1 MPKFQVTSPS
11 GSSYEITVPE
21 GDENLPDFQEKLKR
35 QVAAYEQTYAQSGAS
50 AFGSGAL
57 QGLTSVVAE
66 PIRGAGELF
75 GVDSLTSL
83 GEELAGTAKYTAPI
97 SPLME
102 DSWAAQGG
110 QALGQGVGQL
120 GLALASG
127 GAVGALGKGLSA
139 AAKAKAVQAAVLGP
153 AFFAGAAGGADES
166 RRLGLE
172 EGSAED
178 IANKL
183 LYGGSE
189 LLSES
194 IFGLGSK
201 AFSRELV
208 SDAPRALLRGAK
220 TTAIGRG
227 AMAIGQEAVEEPI
240 AGGLQD
246 ISSRIAVEFGGQGDF
261 LGSTTENGAELRNPF
276 DVKARLTEAALGA
289 IGAGPFGVRAAM
301 QGDSS
306 VDEVR
311 AYRSKVNLARK
322 DGSIKA
328 ADQGE
333 IDALDTKAKDFLELE
348 GVPLMRNAAQSVL
361 DDTAQGVVELKAIIN
376 DTAAAPAVRAA
387 AQVKLERFKEQGK
400 RVVEQT
406 DKFLAGDISLAD
418 LRTSVVEYDNLNPF
432 SVVNQEKQLAAAEAA
447 RSAAPVTQTAQ
458 ANSAAGNTATAA
470 ALLDTQ
476 AARQRAGALR
486 AQARADRK
494 APVTQQPAQAP
505 AQTPQANTYGLNR
518 PLAKLTDEELELR
531 IQESGR
537 LANETAVEGS
547 PDAAFFTKA
556 SENYRAEKARRA
568 AATTQ
573 APAAA
578 PASTQ
583 APAPAVSSREQAA
596 REVEASYDEAVRAA
610 LPQVDT
616 LVNESLPALVNQVS
630 QAMADGDFET
640 ASNLS
645 DQLTRESARLQRFDA
660 PEIQRA
666 FGRTLTPEQQD
677 DFKRKR
683 AAAEQLAK
691 DVQRTVAA
699 RAKSSGTPVGTA
711 VAERMAP
718 KPTQAELPLDTP
730 PVTPQGEVPTTATE
744 GPPMSRDSSTPQ
756 TAATETQAPPV
767 PAAVKAQ
774 LDQIT
779 FGFRQLVGAN
789 AGKAVKKILI
799 DREGTVYDVDDAEGH
814 PKFVRT
820 NLPQYI
826 KDGKPDVRQMVA
838 DGWYWGSVSK
848 DGQGNYAFIDG
859 ATEGWSPPTPTTQ
872 TPAVDE
878 FGLPVA
884 EAPADQAAIDA
895 AFAELETQ
903 REAPAPA
910 ETPQEAPTPAET
922 PPATATEP
930 VVSELD
936 AIDAELAANKIKRE
950 QARQRARAAYGRL
963 GFFGGDPVEQAIA
976 DGRVWKANVELGY
989 LLLKKGYVRFKI
1001 WAREYLR
1008 QNADDPSSMRLLR
1021 RIYRMLRDDP
1031 ASAASLLNVPEDQIA
1046 SLSGG
1051 MDASINN
1058 VSLAPEPQIKDPGY
1072 FGAIENVLDWAGNTT
1087 FFEGRESVPGGGKSH
1102 RIYLDEVIE
1111 DVTYDVVYRFEGK
1124 TYRTGDRVSR
1134 HGGEWLFGYG
1144 VGAGP
1149 RAARFRLYST
1159 TQLTAS
1165 FAGGESASRVAEDTR
1180 RNIIAFNQIAQFD
1193 ASGRLAFSRS
1203 DEVARWISSV
1213 RYEKDDFRFP
1223 VNGTILDNEIAI
1235 KLAGTEDVVGRFTLQ
1250 DGVWVFGSG
1259 ESLTKSEQAA
1269 QDSFAVVG
1277 FELEDSNG
1285 TTSANTPAKVVAAWP
1300 SKSKTYNPLD
1310 GFGPAP
1316 ISPDGKRVKP
1326 KASEPAFKNYADLEA
1341 WITAKRM
1348 RQGHSLDINKM
1359 RRYVR
1364 ERGPRSFRK
1373 YVDKALA
1380 SAEKAYATAYPAE
1393 QTSLPVFKARDNK
1406 NIGVQYARMVQDT
1419 AGSRPLFTNNV
1430 FETAVQLNMGLK
1442 VFVPEGFAGA
1452 VHPLIQV
1459 NPTTREVISASDAS
1473 GKVSKEGDHLAVRQR
1488 DPNVLAKSEARMA
1501 TEDEMNEAL
1510 LDDFDFVDGLPKAA
1524 NEDSMLKEASRKF
1537 ASMRFS
1543 SSASKPFDRAMVDL
1557 VATANL
1563 FAETRL
1569 VTLIPAIEETG
1580 YSKDGVILDPA
1591 KLPQAVAAVRA
1602 FIESRRQQ
1610 AKEQRA
1616 TLQELGESTREVEEI
1631 SVLPDRLEGL
1641 VKSAAK
1647 AMVLRNNAGAINYG
1661 AYWNRALRRVMQRYN
1676 TRINSGFAAPVATTQ
1691 YNEEGS
1697 EQIDPNDEQ
1706 QVAAALA
1713 AGDISMTGSSLTF
1726 DEVVE
1731 ETDEPEGG
1739 FVNPQKAQ
1747 GKAVQLDLF
1756 GKETT
1761 EEEEPDAEDTAP
1773 VVEEDEPELAENND
1787 LGVALNTEVAA
1798 EPELTDAERFQIS
1811 PEIAAKRNRGQRS
1824 TMRRILRDLPVNLR
1838 NAVFNS
1844 PTTDR
1849 FDVVLTTYYS
1859 MRAALIRS
1867 GIIRSEERPTFRE
1880 AMDLVFKNQNKV
1892 KGLDKLFS
1900 NSVKEALGQMSRA
1913 HAKAPGIPKARAAK
1927 AAADALGLVD
1937 GDVQSA
1943 IDALTRAASLQ
1954 EIDFGT
1960 RMLAKKIAALRGVS
1974 ALRGFSMIPMESAR
1988 GTMLRDRAIIN
1999 ISPSGST
2006 TELIETLM
2014 HEFVHLSTE
2023 QAFQDLESG
2032 TADEAVVRADEELTV
2047 LREEL
2052 ARYAYQNMGSALF
2065 NEYAQAFDN
2074 NSEFLSYLFSDSK
2087 FNAWVSARPQSF
2099 LIRVANAIRKLLGLK
2114 VPANTTLD
2122 KAWRAV
2128 LLMSDRPAMFA
2139 QTAEAVDRDALEIIL
2154 MSIDQQGPGTEA
2166 RNLMAGANARRL
2178 PEALKDSFSKAR
2190 DMDAAGENKDKIRQE
2205 TGWYRAPTDKQWR
2218 WEINDKDSKLNVALF
2233 QNMEVEGSVVG
2244 SVTDLEI
2251 LFSHP
2256 ELYKAYPELR
2266 TVQVRK
2272 SPASDPNRGSY
2283 GPAGFTINE
2292 SVSPE
2297 QARLTLLHEIQHW
2310 IQRYEGFFRGT
2321 SLDTVRSLI
2330 KDGTLTSADMFSM
2343 AGMAALDVNFVQAIY
2358 YRWPGELEARMVS
2371 SRADLT
2377 DEERRQVPVGPN
2389 YPVNA
2394 AVVKLRTLAANG
2406 GIQASYE
2413 VADTGIEV
2421 STEFDLAGWYD
2432 SRSDTIKINPDVI
2445 AEETQFMSPRASR
2458 EYMTRLMLHENTHR
2472 SDAHTDTT
2480 AARAAYSNA
2489 MSEADFEWIAK
2500 HYYVDPARREFAL
2513 GRTPGMT
2520 QEQKVKERQ
2529 ILVLE
2534 HRVAMIELAKK
2545 GETLDQFAIF
2555 AASNPGLVSHI
2566 KRLLMRFVRLLAARV
2581 RNFHYQGSAR
2591 DLQGVME
2598 TLNYIE
2604 DIAPRPSKAARIA
2617 ELQRRVAALKAQMDN
2632 LELPLSSNYLF
2643 EDLASKLAVED
2654 GNTPTEESIQYWT
2667 SEISMALRQATRAS
2681 DDPVRSVGTTLT
2693 QGAQGLTALSN
2704 DDSVRRHIRRYSDLY
2719 DRLKTRYPA
2728 ELIKLSAEL
2737 NEFETSGRGALAVQ
2751 LGRVESE
2758 LDDLILG
2765 GEDSPTGESIIAGAS
2780 SVAVPIMS
2788 RRLGTYKVGG
2798 WATTGFLNQETAEQQ
2813 RVRDAKLRAMQARVQ
2828 MHKDDL
2834 ARAVK
2839 KEYTSRGLANP
2850 ESLINEALGS
2860 IENPVNPQQLA
2871 VAEQLRTRAV
2881 RNAVSK
2887 FLSQQNLARSQS
2899 DPAQGSLIR
2908 ENARTAYQSELI
2920 QARKIKE
2927 RYLNK
2932 VESDWVT
2939 AAKAKQAAAFASLS
2953 PETSTVAR
2961 AIRDDIDAMQ
2971 QQLIQSGVLGPKTA
2985 ARVTKTFGIYLTRS
2999 YQVYNE
3005 NIVTV
3010 SGVKRNLWNEFLRD
3024 SKDPKS
3030 VAILDAARAAIFEDA
3045 VKEKAKE
3052 LKLANT
3058 RARNPIGPFQSLAD
3072 RDVAIKAAQRANPVL
3087 DSATALSRARAMLQ
3101 SNGGVEVETMLEK
3114 YLEMGENMDSD
3125 TDVLKRRDAIHPAIQ
3140 ALWGVYE
3147 QNEYNAFNT
3156 MMKINALL
3164 ANQSLF
3170 EEIYK
3175 HGKASGYIFDKE
3187 GVVVDGQRTV
3197 PLGGTGTQ
3205 ANRNRFGILAGKYGP
3220 AELKAGLE
3228 EVFGGNTQSTSSLW
3242 NFLRATT
3249 GYAMATKTKYS
3260 IQGIARNFVG
3270 NIMFAGINLNLHKLF
3285 DPRARGVVA
3294 RQLGLKVK
3302 NKTEYDNYIRR
3313 LIELRVVSESAYEFR
3328 DLTREFSQEALGWV
3342 NRATKGRKS
3351 LSAVVETV
3359 RKLDKVAGVAHQG
3372 ADDFWKVLSFEGE
3385 LARVKKWEPNLT
3397 QEQAEQKAAWKIR
3410 NTMPTYTEAFYFIKR
3425 LRQQPFIAPFITFT
3439 AEVYRTTFGT
3449 LRVGLNEIAEGKA
3462 NGNQGQMIAGL
3473 ARISNLVMAVG
3484 FMPTLMAML
3493 GKAAFGAGEDDEED
3507 LNPGAGE
3514 EALRRFVPEYMRKN
3528 SIMRFGSGKWEEQIY
3543 MDASY
3548 LIPHDVLGKV
3558 LRSAFDAYM
3567 KPETIGVAQKAVDA
3581 GMAFM
3586 EQVLEP
3592 VTNDQL
3598 FFGSVMQAKF
3608 NYNQAYDRKIY
3619 KDTDTGWE
3627 AAQAVIAHIY
3637 TSALEPGTVR
3647 TGRLIMEAADGVV
3660 RDGMK
3665 MEVGNE
3671 MLSVGGIKKRTVML
3685 ETRFARNADGYKKTM
3700 GEAATY
3706 ITTPLQS
3713 NSTVEDADIK
3723 RGYDRA
3729 NEVRMANLRE
3739 VRRDYLAAT
3748 YLGMPQAKAKQ
3759 LLLDSQLSDDDVASV
3774 VGNFYTPYQVSDQV
3788 FNKALE
3794 KSKAFGQDRVRLYLD
3809 AAKQY
3814 PKRQPLIPE

>member
-1 MPKFQVTSPS
+1 MPEFNVTSPS
-11 GSSYEITVPE
+11 GSEYKITVPE
-21 GDENLPDFQEKLKR
+21 GDEKHPLFEQELKKRIEEIEGSFEQSLP
-35 QVAAYEQTYAQSGAS
+35 GAFAS
-50 AFGSGAL
+50 SAL
-57 QGLTSVVAE
+57 QGLTGVVAE
-66 PIRGAGELF
+66 PIRGAGELI
-75 GVDSLTSL
+75 GADTALSLSKEIAGMAKYNAPVSPELDSSLT
-83 GEELAGTAKYTAPI
+83 
-97 SPLME
+97 
-102 DSWAAQGG
+102 AQGG
-110 QALGQGVGQL
+110 QAIGQGAGQ
-120 GLALASG
+120 LALALAAGKSG
-127 GAVGALGKGLSA
+127 MGARG
-139 AAKAKAVQAAVLGP
+139 VQATVLTP

-178 IANKL
+178 VANKL

-201 AFSRELV
+201 AFSKELV
-208 SDAPRALLRGAK
+208 SDAPRVLLRGTR
-220 TTAIGRG
+220 TTAAGRG
-227 AMAIGQEAVEEPI
+227 TKAVGQEALEEPI
-240 AGGLQD
+240 AGAMQD
-246 ISSRIAVEFGGQGDF
+246 VSSRLAVEFGGQGDF
-261 LGSTTENGAELRNPF
+261 FGSTTDNGAELRNPL
-276 DVKARLTEAALGA
+276 DPEARAKEALFGA
-289 IGAGPFGVRAAM
+289 IGALPFGVAAAM
-301 QGDSS
+301 RGDGS
-306 VDEVR
+306 VNEVR
-311 AYRSKVNLARK
+311 DYRNKVNKARK
-322 DGSIKA
+322 DGSIKPK
-328 ADQGE
+328 DQTE

-348 GVPLMRNAAQSVL
+348 GVPLMRNLGQSAVEG
-361 DDTAQGVVELKAIIN
+361 TAQGAVELNAIIN
-376 DTAAAPAVRAA
+376 DPAAAPATRAA

-400 RVVEQT
+400 KVVEQT
-406 DKFLAGDISLAD
+406 DKFLAGDISLDD
-418 LRTSVVEYDNLNPF
+418 LRTSVSEYDNLNPY
-432 SVVNQEKQLAAAEAA
+432 SAVNQEKQLAAAEAA
-447 RSAAPVTQTAQ
+447 QAAAPVAQVAQ
-458 ANSAAGNTATAA
+458 ANAAAGNTATAA
-470 ALLDTQ
+470 ALIDTQ
-476 AARQRAGALR
+476 AARQRATALR

-494 APVTQQPAQAP
+494 APAQQRPATQQATPAP
-505 AQTPQANTYGLNR
+505 
-518 PLAKLTDEELELR
+518 
-531 IQESGR
+531 
-537 LANETAVEGS
+537 V
-547 PDAAFFTKA
+547 
-556 SENYRAEKARRA
+556 
-568 AATTQ
+568 AT
-573 APAAA
+573 AA
-578 PASTQ
+578 PA
-583 APAPAVSSREQAA
+583 PVVSSREQAA
-596 REVEASYDEAVRAA
+596 REVEASYDEAVRTA
-610 LPQVDT
+610 LPQIDT
-616 LVNESLPALVNQVS
+616 LVNEGLPALANQVS
-630 QAMADGDFET
+630 QALTDGDFET
-640 ASNLS
+640 ASNLA
-645 DQLTRESARLQRFDA
+645 DRLTREATRFQRFDT
-660 PEIQRA
+660 PEIQQA
-666 FGRTLTPEQQD
+666 FTRTLSAEQQE

-683 AAAEQLAK
+683 TAAEQLAK
-691 DVQRTVAA
+691 DVQRTVSA
-699 RAKSSGTPVGTA
+699 RAKASGTPVGTA

-718 KPTQAELPLDTP
+718 KPTQAELSLDTP
-730 PVTPQGEVPTTATE
+730 PITPQGGAPTTATE

-756 TAATETQAPPV
+756 TAAPAETAAPEASTRRRF
-767 PAAVKAQ
+767 PA
-774 LDQIT
+774 D
-779 FGFRQLVGAN
+779 
-789 AGKAVKKILI
+789 
-799 DREGTVYDVDDAEGH
+799 Y
-814 PKFVRT
+814 
-820 NLPQYI
+820 
-826 KDGKPDVRQMVA
+826 
-838 DGWYWGSVSK
+838 VSK
-848 DGQGNYAFIDG
+848 VRPIVVTRLSQDSSVKNRYESAIGVSLSDDQATDLAVEIMQQGKLRGDTMLIGDAL
-859 ATEGWSPPTPTTQ
+859 SPSLPDWAIQEAWNSISKPAPQ

-895 AFAELETQ
+895 AFAELEAQ

-910 ETPQEAPTPAET
+910 ETPQETPAPAPAPAET
-922 PPATATEP
+922 PPASATEP

-936 AIDAELAANKIKRE
+936 AIDAELAANKIKRDK
-950 QARQRARAAYGRL
+950 ARQRARAARGRL

-1008 QNADDPSSMRLLR
+1008 QNADDPASMRLLR

-1031 ASAASLLNVPEDQIA
+1031 ASAASLLDVPADQIE

-1111 DVTYDVVYRFEGK
+1111 GVTYDLVYRFEGK

-1134 HGGEWLFGYG
+1134 HGDEWLFGYG

-1149 RAARFRLYST
+1149 RASRFRMYST
-1159 TQLTAS
+1159 TLLTAS
-1165 FAGGESASRVAEDTR
+1165 FTGNNESTSSVAEDTR

-1193 ASGRLAFSRS
+1193 ASGRLAFNRS

-1223 VNGTILDNEIAI
+1223 VNGDISDSEITV
-1235 KLAGTEDVVGRFTLQ
+1235 KLAGTEDVVGRFTLR

-1259 ESLTKSEQAA
+1259 EFLTKGEQTA

-1277 FELEDSNG
+1277 FELEDSKG
-1285 TTSANTPAKVVAAWP
+1285 TTSADTPAKVVAAWP
-1300 SKSKTYNPLD
+1300 AKSKTYNPLD

-1316 ISPDGKRVKP
+1316 VNPEGKRVKA
-1326 KASEPAFKNYADLEA
+1326 KTSEPAFKNYADLES
-1341 WITAKRM
+1341 WISAKRM
-1348 RQGHSLDINKM
+1348 RQGHSLDINKI

-1373 YVDKALA
+1373 YVDKAMDA
-1380 SAEKAYATAYPAE
+1380 ANKAYDAAYPAE
-1393 QTSLPVFKARDNK
+1393 QTSLPVFKARDNR
-1406 NIGVQYARMVQDT
+1406 NIGVQYARMVQDST
-1419 AGSRPLFTNNV
+1419 GARPLFTNNV
-1430 FETAVQLNMGLK
+1430 FETAVQINMGLK

-1459 NPTTREVISASDAS
+1459 NPDTREVISASDAS
-1473 GKVSKEGDHLAVRQR
+1473 GKVSKAGDHLAVRQR

-1524 NEDSMLKEASRKF
+1524 DEDTMLAEARRKF

-1543 SSASKPFDRAMVDL
+1543 PSATKPFDRALVDL

-1563 FAETRL
+1563 FAGNRL
-1569 VTLIPAIEETG
+1569 ALLRPVIEETG
-1580 YSKDGVILDPA
+1580 YSKDGVVLDTA
-1591 KLPQAVAAVRA
+1591 KLPAAIAAARA
-1602 FIESRRQQ
+1602 FIEARRQQ
-1610 AKEQRA
+1610 AKTQRA
-1616 TLQELGESTREVEEI
+1616 SLQKLGESTREVEDV
-1631 SVLPDRLEGL
+1631 SVLPDRLEDL
-1641 VKSAAK
+1641 VKAAAK
-1647 AMVLRNNAGAINYG
+1647 SMVLRNNGGPINYG

-1676 TRINSGFAAPVATTQ
+1676 TRIQSGFAAPVATTQ

-1697 EQIDPNDEQ
+1697 EQIDPNDEEQ
-1706 QVAAALA
+1706 QAAALA
-1713 AGDISMTGSSLTF
+1713 AGDVGMTGSSLRF
-1726 DEVVE
+1726 EDVVDEA
-1731 ETDEPEGG
+1731 DEPEGG
-1739 FVNPQKAQ
+1739 FGNPQKTS
-1747 GKAVQLDLF
+1747 GRPVQLDLF

-1761 EEEEPDAEDTAP
+1761 EEAEPDTEDTAS
-1773 VVEEDEPELAENND
+1773 VTEEDEPELTENNE
-1787 LGVALNTEVAA
+1787 LGVALTAEVAA
-1798 EPELTDAERFQIS
+1798 EPELTNEEHFQIS

-1824 TMRRILRDLPVNLR
+1824 TMRRILRDLPVHLK

-1849 FDVVLTTYYS
+1849 FDVVLTSYYA
-1859 MRAALIRS
+1859 MRSALIRS
-1867 GIIRSEERPTFRE
+1867 GVLRSEERPTFRE
-1880 AMDLVFKNQNKV
+1880 ALDLVFKNQDKV

-1913 HAKAPGIPKARAAK
+1913 HAKAPGIPNARKAK

-1937 GDVQSA
+1937 GDPQSA
-1943 IDALTRAASLQ
+1943 IDALTRAASLL
-1954 EIDFGT
+1954 EIPFGT
-1960 RMLAKKIAALRGVS
+1960 RMLLKRIAGLKGVS
-1974 ALRGFSMIPMESAR
+1974 ALRGFSMIPMETAR

-1999 ISPSGST
+1999 ISPSGSV
-2006 TELIETLM
+2006 TETAETLG

-2047 LREEL
+2047 IREEL
-2052 ARYAYQNMGSALF
+2052 ASHAFRTMGAGLMV
-2065 NEYAQAFDN
+2065 EYSQAFDN
-2074 NSEFLSYLFSDSK
+2074 NSEFLAYLFSDSK
-2087 FNAWVSARPQSF
+2087 FNAWVSSRPQSF

-2114 VPANTTLD
+2114 VPANTTMD
-2122 KAWRAV
+2122 KAWRAL

-2139 QTAEAVDRDALEIIL
+2139 QTAEAVSRDALELIL
-2154 MSIDQQGPGTEA
+2154 MSIDERGPGAEA
-2166 RNLMAGANARRL
+2166 RNLMAGVTARVSSSL
-2178 PEALKDSFSKAR
+2178 QESFAKAR
-2190 DMDAAGENKDKIRQE
+2190 EMDEAGGIDPETIRRE
-2205 TGWYRAPTDKQWR
+2205 TGWYRAPTDRKWR
-2218 WEINDKDSKLNVALF
+2218 WEINDKDATVNFAEWPVGVGMENAVALEDLF
-2233 QNMEVEGSVVG
+2233 FHTDLFFAYPGIKNLKVRLLPQDSSSVGVFDGDGIGIRDSDSLTPDQIKKIIIHEVQHYIQWVEGFHSG
-2244 SVTDLEI
+2244 SSKSQMKVLVESGKLSPEDVSLLLPDLEPNPSKDEI
-2251 LFSHP
+2251 AYA
-2256 ELYKAYPELR
+2256 LY
-2266 TVQVRK
+2266 
-2272 SPASDPNRGSY
+2272 
-2283 GPAGFTINE
+2283 
-2292 SVSPE
+2292 
-2297 QARLTLLHEIQHW
+2297 
-2310 IQRYEGFFRGT
+2310 
-2321 SLDTVRSLI
+2321 
-2330 KDGTLTSADMFSM
+2330 M
-2343 AGMAALDVNFVQAIY
+2343 AE
-2358 YRWPGELEARMVS
+2358 PGEVEARMAEL
-2371 SRADLT
+2371 RADMT
-2377 DEERRQVPVGPN
+2377 DAERRKVGITIH
-2389 YPVNA
+2389 YSRESGVR
-2394 AVVKLRTLAANG
+2394 KLGELAANG
-2406 GIQASYE
+2406 GVQAAYDM
-2413 VADTGIEV
+2413 ADTGIEV
-2421 STEFDLAGWYD
+2421 STERTAPMWYD
-2432 SRSDTIKINPDVI
+2432 GNTDTIKMNPDTI
-2445 AEETQFMSPRASR
+2445 SADTEGLSPREVR
-2458 EYMTRLMLHENTHR
+2458 EYMKRLVLHENIHR
-2472 SDAHTDTT
+2472 ADNHADTIEE
-2480 AARAAYSNA
+2480 RDDYMNA
-2489 MSEADFEWIAK
+2489 MSEADFEWVATL
-2500 HYYVDPARREFAL
+2500 YYADPAAREFAL
-2513 GRTPGMT
+2513 GRTPGMNAD
-2520 QEQKVKERQ
+2520 QKAEQRRL
-2529 ILVLE
+2529 LVWE
-2534 HRVAMIELAKK
+2534 HRRAMVELALK
-2545 GETLDQFAIF
+2545 GETTEQFAVFI
-2555 AASNPGLVSHI
+2555 ASNPGLVDHI
-2566 KRLLMRFVRLLAARV
+2566 KRLLWRFVNRLTAKV
-2581 RNFHYQGSAR
+2581 RQIRYAGSVL

-2598 TLNYIE
+2598 TLNNIE
-2604 DIAPRPSKAARIA
+2604 EIAPSPDKSLRIA
-2617 ELQRRVAALKAQMDN
+2617 ELERRIKILKDQIDN
-2632 LELPLSSNYLF
+2632 LELPPSSNFLF
-2643 EDLASKLAVED
+2643 EDLASKLAIE
-2654 GNTPTEESIQYWT
+2654 GGQTPTEDSVDYWS
-2667 SEISMALRQATRAS
+2667 SEISMALRQATRTS
-2681 DDPVRSVGTTLT
+2681 DDVATDVGTTFVKNK
-2693 QGAQGLTALSN
+2693 QGLTALN
-2704 DDSVRRHIRRYSDLY
+2704 TEASVARHIKKYSQLY
-2719 DRLKTRYPA
+2719 DKLKRRYPA
-2728 ELIKLSAEL
+2728 ELIKLSEDL
-2737 NEFETSGRGALAVQ
+2737 KEFTTSGRGALATQ
-2751 LGRVESE
+2751 LAQAQNE
-2758 LDDLILG
+2758 LMGLSFVAG
-2765 GEDSPTGESIIAGAS
+2765 STRESIIAEAR
-2780 SVAVPIMS
+2780 SVAVPIKS
-2788 RRLGTYKVGG
+2788 RRLGNYKVGG

-2834 ARAVK
+2834 AKAVK

-2887 FLSQQNLARSQS
+2887 FLGQQNLARSQS

-2939 AAKAKQAAAFASLS
+2939 ATKAKQAAAFATLS
-2953 PETSTVAR
+2953 PETSTVVR

-3072 RDVAIKAAQRANPVL
+3072 RDTAIKAAQRSNPVL
-3087 DSATALSRARAMLQ
+3087 DSAEALRRARAMLQ

-3164 ANQSLF
+3164 ANQKLF
-3170 EEIYK
+3170 DEIYK

-3228 EVFGGNTQSTSSLW
+3228 EAFGGNTQFTSSWW
-3242 NFLRATT
+3242 NFVRAAT

-3260 IQGIARNFVG
+3260 IQGTARNFVG
-3270 NIMFAGINLNLHKLF
+3270 NIMFAGINLNVHKLF

-3294 RQLGLKVK
+3294 RQLGLKTK

-3328 DLTREFSQEALGWV
+3328 DLTREFSKEALGWM
-3342 NRATKGRKS
+3342 NRATRGRKFLS
-3351 LSAVVETV
+3351 SAVETA
-3359 RKLDKVAGVAHQG
+3359 RKLDKFAGVAHQG

-3385 LARVKKWEPNLT
+3385 LGRVKAWEPNLT
-3397 QEQAEQKAAWKIR
+3397 QEQAEEKAAWKIR
-3410 NTMPTYTEAFYFIKR
+3410 HTMPTYTEAFYFIKR
-3425 LRQQPFIAPFITFT
+3425 LRQQPFVAPFITFT
-3439 AEVYRTTFGT
+3439 AEIYRTTFGT
-3449 LRVGLNEIAEGKA
+3449 IKVGLNEIAEGRA
-3462 NGNQGQMIAGL
+3462 NGNRTQMIAGL
-3473 ARISNLVMAVG
+3473 ARISNLVAAIG
-3484 FMPTLMAML
+3484 FMPALMAML
-3493 GKAAFGAGEDDEED
+3493 GKAAFGAGEEDEED
-3507 LNPGAGE
+3507 GINPGAGE
-3514 EALRRFVPEYMRKN
+3514 AALRRFVPEYMRNN
-3528 SIMRFGSGKWEEQIY
+3528 SLMRFGSGKWDEQIY

-3548 LIPHDVLGKV
+3548 LIPHDVLGKI
-3558 LRSAFDAYM
+3558 LRGAFDAYM
-3567 KPETIGVAQKAVDA
+3567 KPETIGIAEKAADA
-3581 GMAFM
+3581 GLAFM

-3592 VTNDQL
+3592 VTNEQL
-3598 FFGSVMQAKF
+3598 FFGSIMQAKF

-3619 KDTDTGWE
+3619 KDTDTTWD
-3627 AAQAVIAHIY
+3627 ATKAVIAHIY

-3671 MLSVGGIKKRTVML
+3671 MLSVVGIKKRTIML
-3685 ETRFARNADGYKKTM
+3685 ETRFARNADEHKKLM

-3706 ITTPLQS
+3706 ITSPLQS

-3729 NEVRMANLRE
+3729 NEVRMDSLRE
-3739 VRRDYLAAT
+3739 ARRDYLAAT
-3748 YLGMPQAKAKQ
+3748 HLGMPQAKAKQ
-3759 LLLDSQLSDDDVASV
+3759 LLLDSQLSDDEVALV

-3788 FNKALE
+3788 FTKALE

-3809 AAKQY
+3809 AVKQY

>member
-21 GDENLPDFQEKLKR
+21 GEENLPDFQEKLKR

-57 QGLTSVVAE
+57 QGLVGTVAE
-66 PIRGAGELF
+66 PVRGAGELF

-110 QALGQGVGQL
+110 QAIGGGVGQL

-139 AAKAKAVQAAVLGP
+139 AAKAKAVQAAVLAP

-178 IANKL
+178 IASKL

-220 TTAIGRG
+220 TTAVGRG
-227 AMAIGQEAVEEPI
+227 ATAIGQEALEEPT
-240 AGGLQD
+240 AGAMQD

-261 LGSTTENGAELRNPF
+261 FGSTTESGAELRNPF
-276 DVKARLTEAALGA
+276 DVEARLTEAALGA
-289 IGAGPFGVRAAM
+289 VGAVPFGVRAAM
-301 QGDSS
+301 RGDSS

-400 RVVEQT
+400 RVAEQT

-418 LRTSVVEYDNLNPF
+418 LRASVAEYDNLNPF
-432 SVVNQEKQLAAAEAA
+432 SAVNQDKQLAAAEAA
-447 RSAAPVTQTAQ
+447 QVAAPVAQVAQ

-486 AQARADRK
+486 AQARAERK

-505 AQTPQANTYGLNR
+505 AVTP
-518 PLAKLTDEELELR
+518 
-531 IQESGR
+531 
-537 LANETAVEGS
+537 
-547 PDAAFFTKA
+547 
-556 SENYRAEKARRA
+556 
-568 AATTQ
+568 
-573 APAAA
+573 A

-616 LVNESLPALVNQVS
+616 LINESLPALVNQVS
-630 QAMADGDFET
+630 QAMVDGDFET

-683 AAAEQLAK
+683 TAAEQLAK

-730 PVTPQGEVPTTATE
+730 PITPQGEAPTTATE

-756 TAATETQAPPV
+756 T
-767 PAAVKAQ
+767 
-774 LDQIT
+774 
-779 FGFRQLVGAN
+779 
-789 AGKAVKKILI
+789 
-799 DREGTVYDVDDAEGH
+799 
-814 PKFVRT
+814 
-820 NLPQYI
+820 
-826 KDGKPDVRQMVA
+826 
-838 DGWYWGSVSK
+838 
-848 DGQGNYAFIDG
+848 
-859 ATEGWSPPTPTTQ
+859 
-872 TPAVDE
+872 PAVDE
-878 FGLPVA
+878 FGLPV
-884 EAPADQAAIDA
+884 EDAPADQAAIDA

-903 REAPAPA
+903 QEAPAPA
-910 ETPQEAPTPAET
+910 ETPQEAPAPAET

-950 QARQRARAAYGRL
+950 KARQRARAARGRL
-963 GFFGGDPVEQAIA
+963 GFFGGDPIEQAIA

-1031 ASAASLLNVPEDQIA
+1031 TSAASLLDVPADQIA

-1087 FFEGRESVPGGGKSH
+1087 FFEGRESVPGSGKSH
-1102 RIYLDEVIE
+1102 EIFLEEVIE
-1111 DVTYDVVYRFEGK
+1111 GVTYNIVYIYPAVGGK
-1124 TYRTGDRVSR
+1124 PYRTGDRISKR
-1134 HGGEWLFGYG
+1134 GDEWLFGYG
-1144 VGAGP
+1144 VSEGT
-1149 RAARFRLYST
+1149 RKSRFLKYST
-1159 TQLTAS
+1159 AMLQTS
-1165 FAGGESASRVAEDTR
+1165 FTGDTR
-1180 RNIIAFNQIAQFD
+1180 TSTRIWKDTRKQIAAFNQIARFD
-1193 ASGRLAFSRS
+1193 NSGRLSFSQS
-1203 DEVARWISSV
+1203 GDVARWISSV
-1213 RYEKDDFRFP
+1213 RYEKGDMRFP
-1223 VNGTILDNEIAI
+1223 VTGDLSGNEIAV

-1259 ESLTKSEQAA
+1259 ESLTKNEQAA

-1300 SKSKTYNPLD
+1300 SKPQRYNPLD

-1316 ISPDGKRVKP
+1316 ISPEGKRVKP
-1326 KASEPAFKNYADLEA
+1326 KTDEPPFKGYADMEA

-1348 RQGHSLDINKM
+1348 RQGHRLDVNLI
-1359 RRYVR
+1359 RSYVR
-1364 ERGPRSFRK
+1364 ERRPSSLVAS
-1373 YVDKALA
+1373 VDKAIA
-1380 SAEKAYATAYPAE
+1380 AAEKAYELAFPPE
-1393 QTSLPVFKARDNK
+1393 QTSMPVFQARDN
-1406 NIGVQYARMVQDT
+1406 NNLGLQRARMVQDK
-1419 AGSRPLFTNNV
+1419 AGARPLFTNDV
-1430 FETAVQLNMGLK
+1430 FETAVQINMGLK

-1452 VHPLIQV
+1452 VHPLIRV
-1459 NPTTREVISASDAS
+1459 NPDTREVISASDAS
-1473 GKVSKEGDHLAVRQR
+1473 GKVSKAGDHLAVRQR
-1488 DPNVLAKSEARMA
+1488 DPNVIAKSAARMNS
-1501 TEDEMNEAL
+1501 EDEMITAL
-1510 LDDFDFVDGLPKAA
+1510 LGDFEFVAGLPRAPEESTLLQKALRA
-1524 NEDSMLKEASRKF
+1524 FPRFKY
-1537 ASMRFS
+1537 FS
-1543 SSASKPFDRAMVDL
+1543 SMPGVDRGLIDT
-1557 VATANL
+1557 VALGYL
-1563 FAETRL
+1563 FRQMRL
-1569 VTLIPAIEETG
+1569 LELKQVVERTG
-1580 YSKDGVILDPA
+1580 YSSDNGTIVDKT
-1591 KLPQAVAAVRA
+1591 KLPAAIAAVRSH
-1602 FIESRRQQ
+1602 IEARRQEVNRLK
-1610 AKEQRA
+1610 KEA
-1616 TLQELGESTREVEEI
+1616 LSDDLGSRYVMDLGEI
-1631 SVLPDRLEGL
+1631 SVLPDRVEGL
-1641 VKSAAK
+1641 VKAASK
-1647 AMVLRNNAGAINYG
+1647 ATVLRRPNGDVNHS
-1661 AYWNRALRRVMQRYN
+1661 AYWNYAVKRVTERYLS
-1676 TRINSGFAAPVATTQ
+1676 RIKTGFSAPVGTVA

-1697 EQIDPNDEQ
+1697 EQMDPNDEELL
-1706 QVAAALA
+1706 AAAFA
-1713 AGDISMTGSSLTF
+1713 EGDISLAGSKVRF
-1726 DEVVE
+1726 NDIDEDSE
-1731 ETDEPEGG
+1731 DAEPAAA
-1739 FVNPQKAQ
+1739 PTAKA
-1747 GKAVQLDLF
+1747 KAKTKQLDLF

-1880 AMDLVFKNQNKV
+1880 AMDLVFKNQDKV
-1892 KGLDKLFS
+1892 RGLDKLFS

-2190 DMDAAGENKDKIRQE
+2190 DMDTAGESKSKIRQE

-2321 SLDTVRSLI
+2321 SLDSVWSMI
-2330 KDGTLTSADMFSM
+2330 QEGTLTGEEVFSM
-2343 AGMAALDVNFVQAIY
+2343 ASKQALDSNFIY
-2358 YRWPGELEARMVS
+2358 AVYRNWPGELEARMVS
-2371 SRADLT
+2371 KRADLT
-2377 DEERRQVPVGPN
+2377 DDERRQVPVGPN

-2421 STEFDLAGWYD
+2421 STERDSAGWYD

-2472 SDAHTDTT
+2472 SDAYTDTT
-2480 AARAAYSNA
+2480 AARVAYSNA
-2489 MSEADFEWIAK
+2489 MSEAEFEWIAK

-2545 GETLDQFAIF
+2545 GETLSQFAIF
-2555 AASNPGLVSHI
+2555 AASNPGLLSHI

-2581 RNFHYQGSAR
+2581 RKFHYQGSAR

-2604 DIAPRPSKAARIA
+2604 DIAPSPAGEEEFIA
-2617 ELQRRVAALKAQMDN
+2617 D
-2632 LELPLSSNYLF
+2632 
-2643 EDLASKLAVED
+2643 
-2654 GNTPTEESIQYWT
+2654 
-2667 SEISMALRQATRAS
+2667 
-2681 DDPVRSVGTTLT
+2681 
-2693 QGAQGLTALSN
+2693 
-2704 DDSVRRHIRRYSDLY
+2704 
-2719 DRLKTRYPA
+2719 
-2728 ELIKLSAEL
+2728 
-2737 NEFETSGRGALAVQ
+2737 
-2751 LGRVESE
+2751 
-2758 LDDLILG
+2758 
-2765 GEDSPTGESIIAGAS
+2765 AS

-2887 FLSQQNLARSQS
+2887 FLGQQNLARSQS

-2939 AAKAKQAAAFASLS
+2939 AAKAKQAAAFATLS
-2953 PETSTVAR
+2953 PETSTVTR

-3030 VAILDAARAAIFEDA
+3030 VAILDAARAAIFDDA

-3058 RARNPIGPFQSLAD
+3058 RARNPVGPFQSLAD

-3140 ALWGVYE
+3140 ALWGVYQ

-3228 EVFGGNTQSTSSLW
+3228 EAFGGNTQSTSSLW

-3294 RQLGLKVK
+3294 RQLGLKAK

-3385 LARVKKWEPNLT
+3385 LARVKSWEPNLT

-3449 LRVGLNEIAEGKA
+3449 LRVGLNEIAEGKV
-3462 NGNQGQMIAGL
+3462 NGNPGQMIAGL
-3473 ARISNLVMAVG
+3473 ARISNLVVAVG

-3507 LNPGAGE
+3507 LNPSAGE
-3514 EALRRFVPEYMRKN
+3514 NALRRFVPEYMRKN

-3567 KPETIGVAQKAVDA
+3567 KPETIGAAQKAVDA

-3627 AAQAVIAHIY
+3627 ATQAVIAHIY

-3685 ETRFARNADGYKKTM
+3685 ETRFARNADEYKKTM

-3706 ITTPLQS
+3706 ITAPLQS

-3759 LLLDSQLSDDDVASV
+3759 LLLESQLSDEDVASV

>member
-21 GDENLPDFQEKLKR
+21 GEENLPDFQEKLKR

-66 PIRGAGELF
+66 PVRGAGELF

-227 AMAIGQEAVEEPI
+227 ARAIGQEAVEEPI

-246 ISSRIAVEFGGQGDF
+246 ISSRIAVKIGGQGDF
-261 LGSTTENGAELRNPF
+261 FGSTTENGAELRNPF

-376 DTAAAPAVRAA
+376 DTSAAPAVRAA

-418 LRTSVVEYDNLNPF
+418 LRTSVAEYDNLNPF
-432 SVVNQEKQLAAAEAA
+432 SAVNQDKQLAAAEAA

-458 ANSAAGNTATAA
+458 ANADAGNTATAA

-505 AQTPQANTYGLNR
+505 TPAQGTAPAATPAPNRRDQIVKRLAEIEAKLGPRDYVTIGANGQPDVVRPYRANTLEEANLLKEIEALN
-518 PLAKLTDEELELR
+518 
-531 IQESGR
+531 
-537 LANETAVEGS
+537 
-547 PDAAFFTKA
+547 AA
-556 SENYRAEKARRA
+556 EA
-568 AATTQ
+568 A

-578 PASTQ
+578 TPTSTQ
-583 APAPAVSSREQAA
+583 ASGVSIGNLDALIAGGGGTVQVVERGQRVPFKQFGLAIDGDTAEVAFVEKELSSRAGVGYDAYVELGNQLAARGIKLRSSKAQYGPGKKVWVKLANQGRARSIGQGAYEFMPAAAVPTSTQAPAVSSREQAA

-645 DQLTRESARLQRFDA
+645 DQLTREAARLQRFDA

-756 TAATETQAPPV
+756 T
-767 PAAVKAQ
+767 
-774 LDQIT
+774 
-779 FGFRQLVGAN
+779 
-789 AGKAVKKILI
+789 
-799 DREGTVYDVDDAEGH
+799 
-814 PKFVRT
+814 
-820 NLPQYI
+820 
-826 KDGKPDVRQMVA
+826 
-838 DGWYWGSVSK
+838 
-848 DGQGNYAFIDG
+848 
-859 ATEGWSPPTPTTQ
+859 
-872 TPAVDE
+872 PAVDE
-878 FGLPVA
+878 FGLSV
-884 EAPADQAAIDA
+884 EDAPADQAAIDA

-910 ETPQEAPTPAET
+910 ETPQEAPAPAET

-936 AIDAELAANKIKRE
+936 AIDAELAANKLKRE

-1087 FFEGRESVPGGGKSH
+1087 FFEGRKSVPGGGKSH

-1111 DVTYDVVYRFEGK
+1111 GLTYNVVYRYEGK

-1144 VGAGP
+1144 VGEGP
-1149 RAARFRLYST
+1149 RASRFRKYST
-1159 TQLTAS
+1159 TQLVAS
-1165 FAGGESASRVAEDTR
+1165 FTGGESASRVAEDTR
-1180 RNIIAFNQIAQFD
+1180 RNIIAFNQIAQFE
-1193 ASGRLAFSRS
+1193 ASGRLAFSRRE
-1203 DEVARWISSV
+1203 EVARWISSV

-1223 VNGTILDNEIAI
+1223 VTGTILDNEIAI
-1235 KLAGTEDVVGRFTLQ
+1235 KLAGTEDVIGRFTLQ

-1259 ESLTKSEQAA
+1259 EVLTKTEQGV

-1277 FELEDSNG
+1277 FELEDSSGN
-1285 TTSANTPAKVVAAWP
+1285 TTSVDTPAKVVTAWP

-1316 ISPDGKRVKP
+1316 MNPEGKRVKP

-1380 SAEKAYATAYPAE
+1380 SAEKAYAAAYPAE

-1726 DEVVE
+1726 DEVVD

-1739 FVNPQKAQ
+1739 FVNPKKTQ

-2190 DMDAAGENKDKIRQE
+2190 DMDTAGESKSKIRQE

-2394 AVVKLRTLAANG
+2394 AVVKLRTLAATG

-2421 STEFDLAGWYD
+2421 STERDSAGWYD

-2472 SDAHTDTT
+2472 SDAYTDTT
-2480 AARAAYSNA
+2480 AARVAYSNA

-2545 GETLDQFAIF
+2545 GETLSQFAIF
-2555 AASNPGLVSHI
+2555 AASNPGLLSHI

-2581 RNFHYQGSAR
+2581 RKFHYQGSAR

-2604 DIAPRPSKAARIA
+2604 DIAPSPAGEEEFIA
-2617 ELQRRVAALKAQMDN
+2617 D
-2632 LELPLSSNYLF
+2632 
-2643 EDLASKLAVED
+2643 
-2654 GNTPTEESIQYWT
+2654 
-2667 SEISMALRQATRAS
+2667 
-2681 DDPVRSVGTTLT
+2681 
-2693 QGAQGLTALSN
+2693 
-2704 DDSVRRHIRRYSDLY
+2704 
-2719 DRLKTRYPA
+2719 
-2728 ELIKLSAEL
+2728 
-2737 NEFETSGRGALAVQ
+2737 
-2751 LGRVESE
+2751 
-2758 LDDLILG
+2758 
-2765 GEDSPTGESIIAGAS
+2765 AS

-2887 FLSQQNLARSQS
+2887 FLGQQNLARSQS

-3294 RQLGLKVK
+3294 RQLGLKAK

-3449 LRVGLNEIAEGKA
+3449 LRVGLNEIAEGKV

-3581 GMAFM
+3581 GLAFM

-3627 AAQAVIAHIY
+3627 ATQAVIAHIY

-3685 ETRFARNADGYKKTM
+3685 ETRFARNADEYKKTM

-3706 ITTPLQS
+3706 ITAPLQS

-3794 KSKAFGQDRVRLYLD
+3794 KSKAFGQDRVRLYLN

>member
-35 QVAAYEQTYAQSGAS
+35 QVAAYEKTYAQSGAS

-57 QGLTSVVAE
+57 QGLVGTVAE

-75 GVDSLTSL
+75 GSETLTSL
-83 GEELAGTAKYTAPI
+83 GEEIAGTAKYTAPI

-102 DSWAAQGG
+102 DSLAAQGG
-110 QALGQGVGQL
+110 QAVGGGLGQL
-120 GLALASG
+120 GLALGTG
-127 GAVGALGKGLSA
+127 GAVNVLGKGLSA
-139 AAKAKAVQAAVLGP
+139 AGKASAVQAAVLGP
-153 AFFAGAAGGADES
+153 AFFAGVAGGADES

-201 AFSRELV
+201 VFSRELV
-208 SDAPRALLRGAK
+208 SDAPQILLRGAK
-220 TTAIGRG
+220 TTAVGRG
-227 AMAIGQEAVEEPI
+227 AKAIGQEALEEPT
-240 AGGLQD
+240 AGAMQD
-246 ISSRIAVEFGGQGDF
+246 ISSRLAVEFGGQGDF
-261 LGSTTENGAELRNPF
+261 FGSTTESGAELRDPF
-276 DVKARLTEAALGA
+276 DVEARLKEAALGA
-289 IGAGPFGVRAAM
+289 IGAVPFGVRAALSND
-301 QGDSS
+301 GS

-311 AYRSKVNLARK
+311 AYRSKVSQARK
-322 DGSIKA
+322 EGSIKPK
-328 ADQGE
+328 DLSE

-376 DTAAAPAVRAA
+376 DTAASPAVRAA

-418 LRTSVVEYDNLNPF
+418 LRASVAEYDNLNPF
-432 SVVNQEKQLAAAEAA
+432 STVNQDKQLAAADAS

-458 ANSAAGNTATAA
+458 ANAAAGNTATAA

-476 AARQRAGALR
+476 AARQRATALR
-486 AQARADRK
+486 AQARAARK
-494 APVTQQPAQAP
+494 QPAQQQPPAP
-505 AQTPQANTYGLNR
+505 ATTPAPQQT
-518 PLAKLTDEELELR
+518 
-531 IQESGR
+531 
-537 LANETAVEGS
+537 
-547 PDAAFFTKA
+547 
-556 SENYRAEKARRA
+556 
-568 AATTQ
+568 
-573 APAAA
+573 AA
-578 PASTQ
+578 PATTQ
-583 APAPAVSSREQAA
+583 APAPAVTPRQQVA
-596 REVEASYDEAVRAA
+596 RDVEASYDDAVRAA
-610 LPQVDT
+610 LPQIVVLIEET
-616 LVNESLPALVNQVS
+616 IPALDSQVS
-630 QAMADGDFET
+630 QALADGDFET
-640 ASNLS
+640 ASSLVDRIN
-645 DQLTRESARLQRFDA
+645 REASRLQRFEA
-660 PEIQRA
+660 PEVQQA
-666 FGRTLTPEQQD
+666 LTRVLTQEEQD
-677 DFKRKR
+677 DFKRVR
-683 AAAEQLAK
+683 TEAQLWATG
-691 DVQRTVAA
+691 VQRTVAA
-699 RAKSSGTPVGTA
+699 RAKASGTPVGVA

-718 KPTQAELPLDTP
+718 KPTQAELSLETP
-730 PVTPQGEVPTTATE
+730 PITPQGAAPTIATE
-744 GPPMSRDSSTPQ
+744 GQPMPRGSSTPQ
-756 TAATETQAPPV
+756 TTPPSNAPIQVPEQESIRQEPQSRVEGRQAEEAGPGNQLRS
-767 PAAVKAQ
+767 PAPSQEEKGQ
-774 LDQIT
+774 E
-779 FGFRQLVGAN
+779 VGAP
-789 AGKAVKKILI
+789 
-799 DREGTVYDVDDAEGH
+799 EQ
-814 PKFVRT
+814 
-820 NLPQYI
+820 LPQ
-826 KDGKPDVRQMVA
+826 
-838 DGWYWGSVSK
+838 
-848 DGQGNYAFIDG
+848 
-859 ATEGWSPPTPTTQ
+859 TTAPAE
-872 TPAVDE
+872 PAVDE
-878 FGLPVA
+878 FGLPVE

-895 AFAELETQ
+895 AFAELETS

-910 ETPQEAPTPAET
+910 ETPQEAPAPAET
-922 PPATATEP
+922 PPASATEP

-936 AIDAELAANKIKRE
+936 AIDAELAANKIKRDK
-950 QARQRARAAYGRL
+950 ARQRARAARGRL

-1031 ASAASLLNVPEDQIA
+1031 TSAASLLDVPADQIA

-1072 FGAIENVLDWAGNTT
+1072 FGAIENLMDWSGNTT
-1087 FFEGRESVPGGGKSH
+1087 FFEGRKSVPGGGKSH

-1111 DVTYDVVYRFEGK
+1111 GVTYDVVYRYEGK
-1124 TYRTGDRVSR
+1124 TYRTGDRVSQ

-1149 RAARFRLYST
+1149 RASRFRLYST

-1165 FAGGESASRVAEDTR
+1165 FTGGESAARVAEDTR
-1180 RNIIAFNQIAQFD
+1180 RNIIAFNQIAQFE

-1203 DEVARWISSV
+1203 EEVARWISSV
-1213 RYEKDDFRFP
+1213 RYEKDDLRFP
-1223 VNGTILDNEIAI
+1223 VSGTISGNEIVVT
-1235 KLAGTEDVVGRFTLQ
+1235 LAGTEDVVGRFTLQ
-1250 DGVWVFGSG
+1250 DGAWVFGSG
-1259 ESLTKSEQAA
+1259 EVLTKSEQTA

-1277 FELEDSNG
+1277 FELEDSTG
-1285 TTSANTPAKVVAAWP
+1285 KTTSADTPAKVVAAWP

-1316 ISPDGKRVKP
+1316 ISPEGKRVKP
-1326 KASEPAFKNYADLEA
+1326 KASEPAFKNYAELEA
-1341 WITAKRM
+1341 WVTAKRM
-1348 RQGHSLDINKM
+1348 RQGHSLDINKV

-1380 SAEKAYATAYPAE
+1380 SAEKAYELSFPAE
-1393 QTSLPVFKARDNK
+1393 RTSLPVFKARDNK
-1406 NIGVQYARMVQDT
+1406 NIGIQYARMVQDP
-1419 AGSRPLFTNNV
+1419 AGARPLFTNNV
-1430 FETAVQLNMGLK
+1430 FETAVQINMGLK

-1452 VHPLIQV
+1452 IHPLIQV

-1543 SSASKPFDRAMVDL
+1543 PSASKPFDRAMVDL

-1616 TLQELGESTREVEEI
+1616 TLQELGESTREVEEV

-1647 AMVLRNNAGAINYG
+1647 AMVLRNTAGAINYG

-1691 YNEEGS
+1691 YNEEGA

-1706 QVAAALA
+1706 QLAAALA
-1713 AGDISMTGSSLTF
+1713 AGDIGMKGSSLTF
-1726 DEVVE
+1726 DEVVN

-1739 FVNPQKAQ
+1739 FVNPKKTK

-1761 EEEEPDAEDTAP
+1761 QEEEPDAEDTAP
-1773 VVEEDEPELAENND
+1773 VVEEDEPELTENND
-1787 LGVALNTEVAA
+1787 LGVALTAETAA
-1798 EPELTDAERFQIS
+1798 EPEVAEGDRFQIS

-1824 TMRRILRDLPVNLR
+1824 TMRRILRDLPVSLK

-1880 AMDLVFKNQNKV
+1880 AMDLVFQNQSKI

-1913 HAKAPGIPKARAAK
+1913 HAKAPGTPKARAAK

-1943 IDALTRAASLQ
+1943 IDALGRAASLQ

-1960 RMLAKKIAALRGVS
+1960 RMLAKKIAALRGIS
-1974 ALRGFSMIPMESAR
+1974 ALRGFSMIPMQTAR

-1999 ISPSGST
+1999 LSPSGST
-2006 TELIETLM
+2006 TELLETLM

-2032 TADEAVVRADEELTV
+2032 TADEAVIRADEELTV
-2047 LREEL
+2047 IREEL

-2065 NEYAQAFDN
+2065 NEYSQAFDN
-2074 NSEFLSYLFSDSK
+2074 NAEFLAYLFSDSK

-2099 LIRVANAIRKLLGLK
+2099 LVRVANAIRKLLGLSI
-2114 VPANTTLD
+2114 PANTTLD

-2139 QTAEAVDRDALEIIL
+2139 QTAEEVSRDALELIL
-2154 MSIDQQGPGTEA
+2154 MSIDTRGAGTQA
-2166 RNLMAGANARRL
+2166 RNLMAGVMARVSDKL
-2178 PEALKDSFSKAR
+2178 QNSFNKAR
-2190 DMDAAGENKDKIRQE
+2190 EMDEVEGVDPETTRRE
-2205 TGWYRAPTDKQWR
+2205 TGWYRAPTDRKWR
-2218 WEINDKDSKLNVALF
+2218 WEINDKDATVNFAEWPNGLGIENAVALGDLF
-2233 QNMEVEGSVVG
+2233 FH
-2244 SVTDLEI
+2244 TDL
-2251 LFSHP
+2251 FA
-2256 ELYKAYPELR
+2256 AYPGIKKLKVMLIPQDSPYAGVFDGDSIGIRDSDSLTPAQIKKTLIHE
-2266 TVQVRK
+2266 VQH
-2272 SPASDPNRGSY
+2272 Y
-2283 GPAGFTINE
+2283 
-2292 SVSPE
+2292 
-2297 QARLTLLHEIQHW
+2297 IQW
-2310 IQRYEGFFRGT
+2310 AEGFHSG
-2321 SLDTVRSLI
+2321 SSKSQMKSLI
-2330 KDGTLTSADMFSM
+2330 ESGKLTPEDISFLLPDLKANATIDEIAYALYM
-2343 AGMAALDVNFVQAIY
+2343 AE
-2358 YRWPGELEARMVS
+2358 PGEVEARMAELRS
-2371 SRADLT
+2371 EMT
-2377 DEERRQVPVGPN
+2377 DAERRKIGVTVHYSKESG
-2389 YPVNA
+2389 VH
-2394 AVVKLRTLAANG
+2394 KLGELATNG
-2406 GIQASYE
+2406 GMQAAYDI
-2413 VADTGIEV
+2413 ADTGIEV
-2421 STEFDLAGWYD
+2421 STERTAPMWYD
-2432 SRSDTIKINPDVI
+2432 GSTDTIKMNPETI
-2445 AEETQFMSPRASR
+2445 AADTEGFSPRQFR
-2458 EYMTRLMLHENTHR
+2458 EYMKRLVLHENIHR
-2472 SDAHTDTT
+2472 ADNHTDT
-2480 AARAAYSNA
+2480 AADRDEYMNA
-2489 MSEADFEWIAK
+2489 MSEADFEWIANL
-2500 HYYVDPARREFAL
+2500 YYADPAAVEFAL
-2513 GRTPGMT
+2513 GRAPGMNAD
-2520 QEQKVKERQ
+2520 QKLKQRR
-2529 ILVLE
+2529 ILMLE
-2534 HRVAMIELAKK
+2534 HRRAMIELALK
-2545 GETLDQFAIF
+2545 GETTEQFSVFIL
-2555 AASNPGLVSHI
+2555 SNPGVVDHI
-2566 KRLLMRFVRLLAARV
+2566 KRLLWRFVNMLTAKV
-2581 RNFHYQGSAR
+2581 RQIRYAGSVL

-2598 TLNYIE
+2598 TLNNIE
-2604 DIAPRPSKAARIA
+2604 EIAP
-2617 ELQRRVAALKAQMDN
+2617 Q
-2632 LELPLSSNYLF
+2632 
-2643 EDLASKLAVED
+2643 
-2654 GNTPTEESIQYWT
+2654 
-2667 SEISMALRQATRAS
+2667 
-2681 DDPVRSVGTTLT
+2681 
-2693 QGAQGLTALSN
+2693 
-2704 DDSVRRHIRRYSDLY
+2704 
-2719 DRLKTRYPA
+2719 PA
-2728 ELIKLSAEL
+2728 
-2737 NEFETSGRGALAVQ
+2737 
-2751 LGRVESE
+2751 
-2758 LDDLILG
+2758 G
-2765 GEDSPTGESIIAGAS
+2765 GEGIVAEAR
-2780 SVAVPIMS
+2780 SVAVPIKS
-2788 RRLGTYKVGG
+2788 RRLGNYKVGG

-2834 ARAVK
+2834 AKAIK

-2860 IENPVNPQQLA
+2860 IENPVSPQQLA

-2887 FLSQQNLARSQS
+2887 FLSQQTLARGQS

-2908 ENARTAYQSELI
+2908 ENARTTYQSELI

-2932 VESDWVT
+2932 VESDWI
-2939 AAKAKQAAAFASLS
+2939 AATKAKQAAAFAALS

-3030 VAILDAARAAIFEDA
+3030 VAILNAARAAIFEDA

-3072 RDVAIKAAQRANPVL
+3072 RDTAIKAAQRANPVL
-3087 DSATALSRARAMLQ
+3087 DSAEALRRARATLQ

-3164 ANQSLF
+3164 ANQRLF
-3170 EEIYK
+3170 EEVYK
-3175 HGKASGYIFDKE
+3175 HGKANGYIFDKE

-3228 EVFGGNTQSTSSLW
+3228 EAFGGNTQSTSTMW
-3242 NFLRATT
+3242 NFLRAAT

-3260 IQGIARNFVG
+3260 IQGTARNFVG

-3294 RQLGLKVK
+3294 RQLGLKTK

-3328 DLTREFSQEALGWV
+3328 DLTREFSKEALNWS
-3342 NRATKGRKS
+3342 NRITKGRKS
-3351 LSAVVETV
+3351 LTAVVETV

-3397 QEQAEQKAAWKIR
+3397 QEQAEEKAAWKIR
-3410 NTMPTYTEAFYFIKR
+3410 NTMPTYTETFYFIKR

-3449 LRVGLNEIAEGKA
+3449 LRVGLNEIAEGQA
-3462 NGNQGQMIAGL
+3462 NNNRGQMFAGL
-3473 ARISNLVMAVG
+3473 SRISILVTAVG

-3493 GKAAFGAGEDDEED
+3493 GKAAFGAGEEDEEEG

-3514 EALRRFVPEYMRKN
+3514 SALRRFVPEYMRKN
-3528 SIMRFGSGKWEEQIY
+3528 SLMRFGGGKWQEQIY

-3548 LIPHDVLGKV
+3548 LIPHDVLGKI

-3592 VTNDQL
+3592 VTNEQL
-3598 FFGSVMQAKF
+3598 FFGSIMQAKF
-3608 NYNQAYDRKIY
+3608 NYNEAYDRKIY
-3619 KDTDTGWE
+3619 KDTDTAWD
-3627 AAQAVIAHIY
+3627 ATKAVIDHIY

-3660 RDGMK
+3660 RDGLK

-3671 MLSVGGIKKRTVML
+3671 MLSVVGIKKRTVML
-3685 ETRFARNADGYKKTM
+3685 ETRFARNADEYKKVM

-3706 ITTPLQS
+3706 VTMPLQS

-3723 RGYDRA
+3723 RGYDRT
-3729 NEVRMANLRE
+3729 NEVRMQNLRE
-3739 VRRDYLAAT
+3739 ARRDYMAAT
-3748 YLGMPQAKAKQ
+3748 YLGMPQEKAKQ
-3759 LLLDSQLSDDDVASV
+3759 LLLDSQLSDDEVTMV

-3788 FNKALE
+3788 FTKALE

-3809 AAKQY
+3809 AVKQY